1 MLLQSI
7 IIYVPQI
14 LSGVTI
20 VISVS
25 DPRVSWRI
33 ISVMIVAFEVAMI
46 LVENHVGLD
55 PDGHNVGRMIRA
67 CLTVLV
73 YPVMAVSIYMIYAYD
88 IAQAERHA
96 KTALEAAC
104 HAASDAKKAQAKA
117 EAHVAVAKAK
127 ATAKRKK
134 ALAAQAIVDYE
145 RQNRAMSGYC
155 DRRNSGASLRRTLN
169 SLTSTAQLACKVGK
183 MIIDARSS

>member
-7 IIYVPQI
+7 IIYVQQI

-25 DPRVSWRI
+25 DQRVSWRI
-33 ISVMIVAFEVAMI
+33 ITVMMVSFEVAMI
-46 LVENHVGLD
+46 RVENHVGLD

-67 CLTVLV
+67 CITCMV
-73 YPVMAVSIYMIYAYD
+73 YPVVTVVVYMIYSEDLAKP
-88 IAQAERHA
+88 ERRA
-96 KTALEAAC
+96 KAALADEAAR

-117 EAHVAVAKAK
+117 EASLAEAK

-145 RQNRAMSGYC
+145 SQNRAMSGYC
-155 DRRNSGASLRRTLN
+155 DRRSSGASLRRTLN
-169 SLTSTAQLACKVGK
+169 SLTFTAQLACKVGK
-183 MIIDARSS
+183 MIIDASSS